1 MKTGLVV
8 VAHPDDETIWMG
20 GKILSS
26 KDIKWTIFS
35 LCREDDKDRAPKFK
49 KVCRFYEAKGIISD
63 LEDEEIMNIKE
74 SLPEVK
80 KRLVR
85 KLRRKNFTYIFSH
98 GYNGEYGHKRHV
110 GVHLAIKNLVAK
122 NILTCD
128 KLFFF
133 AYNSKRRDLVF
144 NLNKEILKTKR
155 DIIERLYGFSK
166 KSFEYKNC
174 SAKELFTVYENP
186 NTLRTSR

>member
-166 KSFEYKNC
+166 KSFDIPD
-174 SAKELFTVYENP
+174 V
-186 NTLRTSR
+186 RV